1 MFSLDLLSDD
11 SDFFGYNDW
20 GSLKI
25 YGRPNLEGEPNP
37 IRARLGPS
45 SIDFSGIIGMGSF
58 LGLNN
63 LYVLSMNSTK
73 GLSLKLSHTRPDLP
87 SDRILLALHRL
98 PTSKT
103 GLVSGEVWRD
113 GDTLKIVP

>member
-1 MFSLDLLSDD
+1 MFSLDFLSDD

-25 YGRPNLEGEPNP
+25 YGRSNLEGEPNLT
-37 IRARLGPS
+37 RARLVPS
-45 SIDFSGIIGMGSF
+45 SVDFSGTGMGSF
-58 LGLNN
+58 LGLND
-63 LYVLSMNSTK
+63 LYVLSMNGTK

-87 SDRILLALHRL
+87 SDRTLLALYRL
-98 PTSKT
+98 PTSAT

-113 GDTLKIVP
+113 SNGFLRVK